1 MSQQPPMTPTGN
13 SAAQYQSSFRVS
25 MPDRNSL
32 ASPMTRQGPP
42 QATPASA
49 GNAYKTPAR
58 ALRDISNTY
67 TDMTPAQ
74 GYSKVPP
81 PNAKPSST
89 LDIASSA
96 LMTPPPSSSVRRTGA
111 PGNPRSMHTMSPTS
125 MQSTPTAQPATSR
138 PLQPPPPPPVFGHG
152 HYPSNAS
159 PLANEIIMPRLGLP
173 NHSAASSPGRANYHM
188 SAAASVT
195 SRPARSYSGSIGSI
209 SLSTPNHSR
218 SASTVSQPQEF
229 FGSNGS
235 SYSGA
240 NQTQQPPMPSRG
252 SFVSSVMQ

>member
-96 LMTPPPSSSVRRTGA
+96 LMTPPSSSSVRRTGA

-173 NHSAASSPGRANYHM
+173 NHSAASSPWPCQLPHVGCCIGDKPAGTQLQRQHRVYFTINTEPLAL
-188 SAAASVT
+188 SVHGV
-195 SRPARSYSGSIGSI
+195 P
-209 SLSTPNHSR
+209 TPR
-218 SASTVSQPQEF
+218 VLWQ
-229 FGSNGS
+229 
-235 SYSGA
+235 
-240 NQTQQPPMPSRG
+240 
-252 SFVSSVMQ
+252 